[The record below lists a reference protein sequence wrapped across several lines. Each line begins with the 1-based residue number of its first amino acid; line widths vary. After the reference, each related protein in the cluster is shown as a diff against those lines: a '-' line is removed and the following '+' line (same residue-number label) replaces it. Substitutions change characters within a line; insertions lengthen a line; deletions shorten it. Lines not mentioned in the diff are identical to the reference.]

1 MVTGLVA
8 AVARAPPPAKTTTGY
23 HPEARLLLDPGTG
36 AMPAGELDA

>member
-8 AVARAPPPAKTTTGY
+8 AVARAPPPAKATTGD
-23 HPEARLLLDPGTG
+23 HPSLGCRWTPGTG